1 MVEKVKVAKKQKLTE
16 YINAIIKNDKL
27 SLNKVLS
34 LMAEHKDIA
43 EQAEALDMRLCSQL
57 KGKYQ
62 KSLISCSDTEAK
74 IIFKEEEKEI
84 TYHFKLEKGK
94 LKGLKISD
102 NLLESKILKLIDFKQ
117 IDAST
122 TFYLITSLI
131 GYIPKEDDNGF

>member
-1 MVEKVKVAKKQKLTE
+1 
-16 YINAIIKNDKL
+16 
-27 SLNKVLS
+27 
-34 LMAEHKDIA
+34 MAEHKDIA